1 MKTVVIIKFFFLYFL
16 ENFNDYGKME
26 KIVLLVAFYLHEQ
39 CFGQN
44 YYTRKGLAQQPRRR
58 NPLSN
63 TVTVD
68 TYAKLKQR

>member
-1 MKTVVIIKFFFLYFL
+1 
-16 ENFNDYGKME
+16 ME

-44 YYTRKGLAQQPRRR
+44 YYTRKGLAQQPQEEE
-58 NPLSN
+58 PTLSN